1 MKILYLALFPILLSA
16 QQLQPVTSVQ
26 ADCQKFM
33 SPIVTAGTFFS
44 ATVDNRQ
51 AACDGWTVTYSSFG
65 FATVSVLL
73 QDAPLT
79 TAAAAGT
86 FVTYGGTIV
95 TGFSNPATSTTSG
108 EIRTAGAT
116 TTGVYFPYV
125 RVRITT
131 TGAGILFAEFHGFK
145 TNSNSGNGG
154 GGAGSGC
161 PGTVGTP
168 CVVTGVDPTGSA
180 PSAPNNPV
188 MVAGLQANGTL
199 RTVLVN
205 SAGAV
210 AVLPGVTPGGTNV
223 GIATDN
229 GSNVSLAVTTPF
241 LSDGNSNQGPMLS
254 NAAGSTIAV
263 LEYPYLFNGATWD
276 RARGDATGG
285 AIEQGAGVAGTP
297 AGGVLSVQ
305 GVAGGTALPV
315 SVASLPALPANQSIN
330 LAQVAGTNTVT
341 GGVAGS
347 LGIGGLAAA
356 GAAIAG
362 NSVRVGGV
370 DGGGLKRD
378 ILTDTSG
385 RVQVVGAA
393 ADGATAAG
401 NPVLMAAVNGGGNAN
416 TLRTGNAQADGVN
429 GANNLAIVP
438 YTWNGATWDR
448 QFICPN
454 QALVT
459 LADTTLT
466 ALVTVSGSTVVRVCS
481 VHVTTSGAAETVSL
495 IQGTG
500 VACAGSP
507 VTIDAYL
514 GVTAFVTDYSP
525 SAALRTAAS
534 NGLCVQQSGAAQA
547 AKVWVSYAQF

>member
-131 TGAGILFAEFHGFK
+131 TGSGILFAEFHGFK

-168 CVVTGVDPTGSA
+168 CVVTGPAIGTTPTT
-180 PSAPNNPV
+180 PPV
-188 MVAGLQANGTL
+188 LMGGQDENG
-199 RTVLVN
+199 R
-205 SAGAV
+205 
-210 AVLPGVTPGGTNV
+210 GVTIIQTDSGG
-223 GIATDN
+223 GIMLGDSGA
-229 GSNVSLAVTTPF
+229 AIQA
-241 LSDGNSNQGPMLS
+241 DGT
-254 NAAGSTIAV
+254 AAGNFSMVGVGDGITFPATMQTV
-263 LEYPYLFNGATWD
+263 PFLFNGATWD
-276 RARGDATGG
+276 RARGNATGG
-285 AIEQGAGVAGTP
+285 AFVQGPGAAGTP

-305 GVAGGTALPV
+305 GIAGGTALPV
-315 SVASLPALPANQSIN
+315 SVASLPALPANQSVNI
-330 LAQVAGTNTVT
+330 AQVAGTNTVT

-385 RVQVVGAA
+385 RLQVVGAA

-466 ALVTVSGSTVVRVCS
+466 ALVTVGLIGAVVRVCS